1 MSPGDALTYSS
12 PLICAVIGGW
22 ISHLVSKKKSLAEI
36 EKIQSEKKLT
46 DIQGIE
52 AIIEVYK
59 EIATEL
65 RKELDINK
73 QITLVLRE
81 QVDRLSI
88 EVHNLHN
95 ENTSLK
101 IEMKKF
107 ETLLIEKK

>member
-1 MSPGDALTYSS
+1 MTPGDALTYSS

-36 EKIQSEKKLT
+36 DKIQSEKRLT

-65 RKELDINK
+65 RKELETNK

-101 IEMKKF
+101 IEMKKL